1 MWCTIAFLHSLCH
14 NKFCFFLDTGM
25 CKHCVVGVGAA
36 EATLRLP
43 PSGYREKIWD
53 HVPGDHFVR
62 EAGGRV
68 TDLNGKDLDFTMV
81 TGMNENES
89 NCRELGTEVQGVV
102 VSNGHLHDT
111 IANTIRNIRVKLGRQ

>member
-1 MWCTIAFLHSLCH
+1 MYYTKLYH
-14 NKFCFFLDTGM
+14 TGM

-36 EATLRLP
+36 EAMLRLP

-68 TDLNGKDLDFTMV
+68 TDLNNKELDFTRVNKMDKMSAAGSSGHV
-81 TGMNENES
+81 IGNN
-89 NCRELGTEVQGVV
+89 NNDCKELGAEVQGIV

-111 IANTIRNIRVKLGRQ
+111 ITAAIRKIRASLGRL